1 MNRLW
6 VFCLLGLL
14 FVVSVSGLGFIGWM
28 ISARFIDVN
37 DSFLFVLAIFGLV
50 LASVFV
56 VLVVYALFSGL
67 FLDKTTKI
75 VKIFKR
81 TNIKVENRY
90 LKSISQVVPS
100 EE

>member
-14 FVVSVSGLGFIGWM
+14 FVVSVSGLGFISWM
-28 ISARFIDVN
+28 IHARFIDVS

-56 VLVVYALFSGL
+56 VLVVYAVFSGL

-81 TNIKVENRY
+81 TNVKVENRY
-90 LKSISQVVPS
+90 LKSISQVMPS
-100 EE
+100 